1 MKKLLRHIHEHSAD
15 GLDTSLI
22 VGAGTGS
29 LLGDWR
35 QLGSRKLLLAEAHPR
50 LAEELGRRLR
60 HDQGEHLLAVAV
72 TGDEQPVATLQALN
86 NLAYSSLN
94 QAVDLF
100 SYYPNLRRD
109 EALQVPARSLEAIV
123 AEQGLD
129 GRQPHALLIAAPG
142 QALQLLQATPA
153 AALHTF
159 SWVIIECSS
168 EPLYQDD
175 ASDSEIIAWMDGIG
189 FELVTDN
196 PDAIFPQS
204 QLLFERNATRLAQHR
219 LHSEVAQLRSQ
230 SSFAEQNSQQQL
242 QDLERQLQQR
252 DAALLELTGLANE
265 QKQALDEL
273 ASENIRLSSACETL
287 EAQHAELHQALQD
300 QTGQANAWQVQNDAI
315 GNERDQ
321 LASACEAL
329 GQQHAA
335 LATAYDQ
342 QASQIAELQAELAA
356 LSSSNTELTSLN
368 AALENQRA
376 ELAGA
381 CEAQTRRANESQAR
395 ANALSTAAD
404 ELATERDALAK
415 ENARLTESCSA
426 QTRSAGEYK
435 AHLDKVSEQ
444 RDQLQKALA
453 EHKDTFE
460 ANQGYVHTLERE
472 AVEYQHRQRLLE
484 EELVKSEAQLEL
496 IKDLLLREP
505 GL

>member
-29 LLGDWR
+29 QLGDWR
-35 QLGSRKLLLAEAHPR
+35 QLGCRQLLLAEAHPR
-50 LAEELGRRLR
+50 LADELGRRLR

-94 QAVDLF
+94 QAADLF
-100 SYYPNLRRD
+100 TYYPNLRRD

-123 AEQGLD
+123 AEQALD

-159 SWVIIECSS
+159 SWVIIECGS
-168 EPLYQDD
+168 EPLYQND
-175 ASDSEIIAWMDGIG
+175 ASDSEIIAWMDSIG

-230 SSFAEQNSQQQL
+230 SSFVEQNSQQQL
-242 QDLERQLQQR
+242 QALEQQLQQR
-252 DAALLELTGLANE
+252 DATLLELTGLANE
-265 QKQALDEL
+265 QKQQLDDL
-273 ASENIRLSSACETL
+273 ISENARLFSACEAM
-287 EAQHAELHQALQD
+287 EAQQAELLQALQE
-300 QTGQANAWQVQNDAI
+300 QTGQANARQAQIDAI

-321 LASACEAL
+321 LASAGEAL
-329 GQQHAA
+329 GQQRAA
-335 LATAYDQ
+335 LTTAYDQ
-342 QASQIAELQAELAA
+342 QASQIGDLQAELA
-356 LSSSNTELTSLN
+356 TLTSRNSELALIN
-368 AALENQRA
+368 EALENQRA

-381 CEAQTRRANESQAR
+381 CQMQTQFADERQAR
-395 ANALSTAAD
+395 ADALSATAS
-404 ELATERDALAK
+404 ELASERDALAK
-415 ENARLTESCSA
+415 GNARLTETCDA

-444 RDQLQKALA
+444 RDQLQKALT
-453 EHKDTFE
+453 EHKDTLE

>member
-29 LLGDWR
+29 QLGDWR
-35 QLGSRKLLLAEAHPR
+35 QLGCRQLLLAEAHPR

-94 QAVDLF
+94 QAADLF
-100 SYYPNLRRD
+100 TYYPNLRRD

-123 AEQGLD
+123 AEQALD

-142 QALQLLQATPA
+142 QALQLLQATQA

-168 EPLYQDD
+168 EPLYQND
-175 ASDSEIIAWMDGIG
+175 ASDSEIIAWMDSIG

-230 SSFAEQNSQQQL
+230 SSSAAQNSQQQL
-242 QDLERQLQQR
+242 QQLEQQLQQR

-265 QKQALDEL
+265 QKQQLDEL
-273 ASENIRLSSACETL
+273 ASENAQLFSACEAMR
-287 EAQHAELHQALQD
+287 AQQGELHQALQE
-300 QTGQANAWQVQNDAI
+300 QAAQANAQQVQVDAI
-315 GNERDQ
+315 GTERDQ
-321 LASACEAL
+321 LTSACEAL
-329 GQQHAA
+329 RQQHAA
-335 LATAYDQ
+335 LTTAYDQ
-342 QASQIAELQAELAA
+342 QATEIGDLRAELA
-356 LSSSNTELTSLN
+356 TLTSRNSELALIN
-368 AALENQRA
+368 KALENQRA

-381 CEAQTRRANESQAR
+381 CQMQTQLADERQAR
-395 ANALSTAAD
+395 AEALSATAS
-404 ELATERDALAK
+404 ELASERDALAK
-415 ENARLTESCSA
+415 DNARLTETCDA

-435 AHLDKVSEQ
+435 ARLDKVSEQ

-453 EHKDTFE
+453 EHKDTLE

>member
-29 LLGDWR
+29 QLGDWR
-35 QLGSRKLLLAEAHPR
+35 QLGSRQLLLAEAHPR

-72 TGDEQPVATLQALN
+72 TGDEQPVATLQTLN

-94 QAVDLF
+94 QAADLF
-100 SYYPNLRRD
+100 TYYPNLRRD

-123 AEQGLD
+123 AEQALD
-129 GRQPHALLIAAPG
+129 GRQPHALYIAAPG

-230 SSFAEQNSQQQL
+230 SSSAAQNSQQQL
-242 QDLERQLQQR
+242 QELEQQLQQR
-252 DAALLELTGLANE
+252 DETLRELTGLANE
-265 QKQALDEL
+265 QKQQLDEL
-273 ASENIRLSSACETL
+273 ASENARLFSACEAMQ
-287 EAQHAELHQALQD
+287 AQQGELHQALQD
-300 QTGQANAWQVQNDAI
+300 QTGQANARQAQIDAMV
-315 GNERDQ
+315 NERDQ

-335 LATAYDQ
+335 LTTAYDQ
-342 QASQIAELQAELAA
+342 QTSQISDLRAELA
-356 LSSSNTELTSLN
+356 TLTSRNSELALIN
-368 AALENQRA
+368 EALENQRA
-376 ELAGA
+376 ELTGA
-381 CEAQTRRANESQAR
+381 CQTQTQLANERQAR
-395 ANALSTAAD
+395 ADALSATASEIAS
-404 ELATERDALAK
+404 ERDALAK
-415 ENARLTESCSA
+415 DNARLTETCEA

>member
-29 LLGDWR
+29 QLGDWR
-35 QLGSRKLLLAEAHPR
+35 QLGCRQLLLAEAHPR
-50 LAEELGRRLR
+50 LADELGRRLR

-94 QAVDLF
+94 QAADLF
-100 SYYPNLRRD
+100 TYYPNLRRD

-123 AEQGLD
+123 AEQALD

-168 EPLYQDD
+168 EPLYQND
-175 ASDSEIIAWMDGIG
+175 ASDSEIIAWMDSIG

-230 SSFAEQNSQQQL
+230 SSFVEQNSQQQL
-242 QDLERQLQQR
+242 QALEQQLQQR
-252 DAALLELTGLANE
+252 DATLLELTGLANE
-265 QKQALDEL
+265 QKQQLDDL
-273 ASENIRLSSACETL
+273 ISENARLFSACEAM
-287 EAQHAELHQALQD
+287 EAQQAELLQALQE
-300 QTGQANAWQVQNDAI
+300 QTGQANARQAQIDAI

-321 LASACEAL
+321 LASAGEAL
-329 GQQHAA
+329 GQQRAA
-335 LATAYDQ
+335 LTTAYDQ
-342 QASQIAELQAELAA
+342 QASQIGDLQAELA
-356 LSSSNTELTSLN
+356 TLTSRNSELALIN
-368 AALENQRA
+368 EALENQRA

-381 CEAQTRRANESQAR
+381 CQMQTQFADERQAR
-395 ANALSTAAD
+395 ADALSATAS
-404 ELATERDALAK
+404 ELASERDALAK
-415 ENARLTESCSA
+415 GNARLTETCDA

-453 EHKDTFE
+453 EHKDTLE

>member
-29 LLGDWR
+29 QLGDWR
-35 QLGSRKLLLAEAHPR
+35 QLGCRQLLLAEAHPR

-72 TGDEQPVATLQALN
+72 TGDEQLVATLQALN

-94 QAVDLF
+94 QAADLF
-100 SYYPNLRRD
+100 TYYPNLRRD

-123 AEQGLD
+123 AEKALD
-129 GRQPHALLIAAPG
+129 GRHPHALLIAAPG
-142 QALQLLQATPA
+142 QALQLLQATQA
-153 AALHTF
+153 ATLHTF

-168 EPLYQDD
+168 EPLYQND
-175 ASDSEIIAWMDGIG
+175 ASASEIIAWMDSIG

-230 SSFAEQNSQQQL
+230 SSSAAQNSQQQL
-242 QDLERQLQQR
+242 EELEQQLQQR
-252 DAALLELTGLANE
+252 DETLLELTGLASE
-265 QKQALDEL
+265 QKQQLDEL
-273 ASENIRLSSACETL
+273 AGENARLFSACEAM
-287 EAQHAELHQALQD
+287 EAQQGELHQALQE
-300 QTGQANAWQVQNDAI
+300 QVGKANAQQAQVDAI
-315 GNERDQ
+315 GIERDQ

-329 GQQHAA
+329 RQQHAA
-335 LATAYDQ
+335 LTTAYEQ
-342 QASQIAELQAELAA
+342 QASQIDDLRAELA
-356 LSSSNTELTSLN
+356 TLTSRNSELALIN
-368 AALENQRA
+368 EALENQRA

-381 CEAQTRRANESQAR
+381 CQTQAQLADERQAR
-395 ANALSTAAD
+395 ADALGTTAS
-404 ELATERDALAK
+404 ELAGERDALAK
-415 ENARLTESCSA
+415 DNARLTETCQA

-435 AHLDKVSEQ
+435 AYLDKVSEQ

-453 EHKDTFE
+453 EHKDTLE
-460 ANQGYVHTLERE
+460 VNQGYVHTLERE

>member
-15 GLDTSLI
+15 GLDTTLI
-22 VGAGTGS
+22 LGAGTGS

-35 QLGSRKLLLAEAHPR
+35 QLGSRQLLLAEAHPR

-100 SYYPNLRRD
+100 SYFPNLRRD

-123 AEQGLD
+123 AEHGLD

-142 QALQLLQATPA
+142 QALQLMQATPA

-175 ASDSEIIAWMDGIG
+175 ASDSEIIAWMDGMG

-204 QLLFERNATRLAQHR
+204 QLLFERNTTRLVQHR

-230 SSFAEQNSQQQL
+230 SSFEAQNSQQQL
-242 QDLERQLQQR
+242 QDLQRQLQQR

-265 QKQALDEL
+265 QKQQFDEL
-273 ASENIRLSSACETL
+273 VSENARLFSACEAM
-287 EAQHAELHQALQD
+287 EAQQAELRQALQE
-300 QTGQANAWQVQNDAI
+300 QTGQASAQQAQIDAI
-315 GNERDQ
+315 ANERDQ

-329 GQQHAA
+329 GQQHEA
-335 LATAYDQ
+335 LTTAYDQ
-342 QASQIAELQAELAA
+342 QAGQIAELQAELAA
-356 LSSSNTELTSLN
+356 LGSRNTELTSIN
-368 AALENQRA
+368 EALENQRA

-381 CEAQTRRANESQAR
+381 CQMQAHLADEHQAR
-395 ANALSTAAD
+395 ADALSAAAD
-404 ELATERDALAK
+404 ELATQRDAMAK
-415 ENARLTESCSA
+415 ENARLTETCNA
-426 QTRSAGEYK
+426 QTASAVECK

-453 EHKDTFE
+453 EQKGTFE

-472 AVEYQHRQRLLE
+472 AIEYQHRQRLLE

>member
-29 LLGDWR
+29 QLGDWR
-35 QLGSRKLLLAEAHPR
+35 QLGCRQLLLAEAHPR

-72 TGDEQPVATLQALN
+72 TGDAQPVATLQALN

-94 QAVDLF
+94 QAADLF
-100 SYYPNLRRD
+100 TYYPNLRRD

-123 AEQGLD
+123 TEQALD

-153 AALHTF
+153 AALHIF

-168 EPLYQDD
+168 EPLYQND
-175 ASDSEIIAWMDGIG
+175 ASDSEIIAWMDSIG

-230 SSFAEQNSQQQL
+230 SSSAAQNSQQQL
-242 QDLERQLQQR
+242 QELEQQLQQR

-265 QKQALDEL
+265 QKQQLDEL
-273 ASENIRLSSACETL
+273 ASENAQLFSACEAMR
-287 EAQHAELHQALQD
+287 AQQGELQQALQE
-300 QTGQANAWQVQNDAI
+300 QAAQANAQQVQVDAM
-315 GNERDQ
+315 GTERDQ

-329 GQQHAA
+329 RQQHAA
-335 LATAYDQ
+335 LTAAYDQ
-342 QASQIAELQAELAA
+342 QATEIGDLRAELA
-356 LSSSNTELTSLN
+356 TLTSRNSELALIN
-368 AALENQRA
+368 EALENQRA

-381 CEAQTRRANESQAR
+381 CQMKTQLADERQAR
-395 ANALSTAAD
+395 ADALSATAS
-404 ELATERDALAK
+404 ELASERDALAK
-415 ENARLTESCSA
+415 DNARLTETCDA

-496 IKDLLLREP
+496 IKDLLLRES

>member
-204 QLLFERNATRLAQHR
+204 QLLFERNATRLVQHR

-230 SSFAEQNSQQQL
+230 SSSAAQNSQQQL
-242 QDLERQLQQR
+242 QELEQQLQQR

-265 QKQALDEL
+265 QKQQLDEL
-273 ASENIRLSSACETL
+273 ASENARLSSACEAMQ
-287 EAQHAELHQALQD
+287 AQQGGLHQALQE
-300 QTGQANAWQVQNDAI
+300 QAGQANAQQAQVHEI

-329 GQQHAA
+329 RQQHAA
-335 LATAYDQ
+335 LTTAYDQ
-342 QASQIAELQAELAA
+342 QASQIDDLRAELA
-356 LSSSNTELTSLN
+356 TLTSRNSELALIN
-368 AALENQRA
+368 EALENQLA

-381 CEAQTRRANESQAR
+381 CQMQTQLADERQAR
-395 ANALSTAAD
+395 ADALGAKAS
-404 ELATERDALAK
+404 ELASERDALAK
-415 ENARLTESCSA
+415 DNARLTETCEGR
-426 QTRSAGEYK
+426 TRSASEYK

>member
-22 VGAGTGS
+22 VGAGIGS
-29 LLGDWR
+29 QLGDWR
-35 QLGSRKLLLAEAHPR
+35 QLGCRQLLLAEAHPR

-94 QAVDLF
+94 QAADLF
-100 SYYPNLRRD
+100 TYYPNLRCD

-123 AEQGLD
+123 VEQALD

-153 AALHTF
+153 ATLHTF

-168 EPLYQDD
+168 EPLYQGD

-189 FELVTDN
+189 FELVIDN

-204 QLLFERNATRLAQHR
+204 QLLFERNATRLAQDR
-219 LHSEVAQLRSQ
+219 LNSEVAQLRSQ
-230 SSFAEQNSQQQL
+230 SSFAAQNSQQQL
-242 QDLERQLQQR
+242 QELERQLQQR
-252 DAALLELTGLANE
+252 DVALLELTGLANE
-265 QKQALDEL
+265 QKQQLDEL
-273 ASENIRLSSACETL
+273 VSENTRLFSACEAM
-287 EAQHAELHQALQD
+287 EAHQAELHQALQD
-300 QTGQANAWQVQNDAI
+300 QTSQANARQAQIDAI

-329 GQQHAA
+329 EQQHAA
-335 LATAYDQ
+335 LTSAYDH
-342 QASQIAELQAELAA
+342 QASQIGDLQAALAA
-356 LSSSNTELTSLN
+356 LTSRNSELALIN
-368 AALENQRA
+368 EALENQRA

-381 CEAQTRRANESQAR
+381 CQTQTQLANERQAR
-395 ANALSTAAD
+395 ADTLSAAAD
-404 ELATERDALAK
+404 ELASERDALAK
-415 ENARLTESCSA
+415 DNASLTETCDA
-426 QTRSAGEYK
+426 QTKSAGEYK

>member
-29 LLGDWR
+29 QLGDWR
-35 QLGSRKLLLAEAHPR
+35 QLGCRQLLLAEAHPR

-72 TGDEQPVATLQALN
+72 TGNEQPVATLQALN

-94 QAVDLF
+94 QAADLF
-100 SYYPNLRRD
+100 TYYPNLRRD

-123 AEQGLD
+123 DEQALD
-129 GRQPHALLIAAPG
+129 GRQHHALLIAAPG

-230 SSFAEQNSQQQL
+230 SSSAAQNSQQQL
-242 QDLERQLQQR
+242 QELEQQLQQR
-252 DAALLELTGLANE
+252 DETLRELTGLANE
-265 QKQALDEL
+265 QKQQLDEL
-273 ASENIRLSSACETL
+273 ASENARLFSACEAMQ
-287 EAQHAELHQALQD
+287 AQLGELHQALQD
-300 QTGQANAWQVQNDAI
+300 QTGQANAQQAQIDAM

-335 LATAYDQ
+335 LTTAYDQ
-342 QASQIAELQAELAA
+342 QTSQISDLRAELA
-356 LSSSNTELTSLN
+356 TLTSRNSELALIN
-368 AALENQRA
+368 EALENQRA
-376 ELAGA
+376 DLTGA
-381 CEAQTRRANESQAR
+381 CQTQTQLANERQAR
-395 ANALSTAAD
+395 ADALSATAS
-404 ELATERDALAK
+404 ELASERDALAK
-415 ENARLTESCSA
+415 DNARLTETCEA
-426 QTRSAGEYK
+426 QTRSAGEFK

>member
-29 LLGDWR
+29 QLGDWR
-35 QLGSRKLLLAEAHPR
+35 QLGCRQLLLAEAHPR

-123 AEQGLD
+123 AEQALD

-204 QLLFERNATRLAQHR
+204 QLLFERNTTRLVQHR

-230 SSFAEQNSQQQL
+230 SSAEAQNSQQQL
-242 QDLERQLQQR
+242 QDLEQQLQQR

-265 QKQALDEL
+265 QKQQLDEL
-273 ASENIRLSSACETL
+273 VSENARLFSACEAM
-287 EAQHAELHQALQD
+287 EAQQAELRQALQD
-300 QTGQANAWQVQNDAI
+300 QTSQASARHAQIDAI
-315 GNERDQ
+315 ANERDQ
-321 LASACEAL
+321 FASACEAL

-335 LATAYDQ
+335 LTTAYDQ
-342 QASQIAELQAELAA
+342 QASQIADLQAELTA
-356 LSSSNTELTSLN
+356 LGSRNAELTSVN
-368 AALENQRA
+368 EALENQRA

-381 CEAQTRRANESQAR
+381 YQAQAHLADEHQAR
-395 ANALSTAAD
+395 ADALSAAAD
-404 ELATERDALAK
+404 ELATQRDAMAK
-415 ENARLTESCSA
+415 ENARLSETCNAQSA
-426 QTRSAGEYK
+426 SAVECKG
-435 AHLDKVSEQ
+435 HLDKVSEQ

-453 EHKDTFE
+453 EQKGTFE
-460 ANQGYVHTLERE
+460 ANQAYVHTLERE
-472 AVEYQHRQRLLE
+472 AIEYQHRQRLLE
-484 EELVKSEAQLEL
+484 EELVKSEAQLDL